1 MKTPIDHRSLYQDTK
16 EEELVM
22 TRSQKSQFSDFEL
35 VTLWWKLLSNRPYWN
50 QNVAVK
56 DLHKQNKKWF
66 DEKYEADA
74 LLASKAK

>member
-1 MKTPIDHRSLYQDTK
+1 MDTLIEHTSLCQDLEK
-16 EEELVM
+16 EEGIV
-22 TRSQKSQFSDFEL
+22 TNSQKTKFSDFEL

-50 QNVAVK
+50 QNVAMK